1 MSDDVVVSLDLSNY
15 ELLWPASLFIS
26 EGERVLRSAGSW
38 QDRAVWLMTE
48 ALAGTTAVAD
58 FEDLP
63 DHTAPTAERI
73 LADHGKGTDD
83 ALVLVVRYLGPE
95 A

>member
-1 MSDDVVVSLDLSNY
+1 MSDDVVVSLNLSNY

-63 DHTAPTAERI
+63 NHTAPTSDPWATT
-73 LADHGKGTDD
+73 ATGWGTKRAVMDQHD
-83 ALVLVVRYLGPE
+83 
-95 A
+95 